1 MKVYIISFNPLML
14 PVYEL
19 LNYLDTR
26 TEVLNWYSPF
36 AGTVLIV
43 SNHNQT
49 FLSNII
55 SMQFPLQHFL
65 ITEAT
70 IYNTDG
76 RLLNQAWE
84 FIRTPK
90 SSGRWDNDVN
100 YKGFEGLLGYD
111 DSPKK

>member
-1 MKVYIISFNPLML
+1 ML
-14 PVYEL
+14 SKYCCNKKDNLFHLIHNSTNL
-19 LNYLDTR
+19 LN
-26 TEVLNWYSPF
+26 V
-36 AGTVLIV
+36 
-43 SNHNQT
+43 
-49 FLSNII
+49 
-55 SMQFPLQHFL
+55 PLQHFL